1 MAPPPVPTAGFCPI
15 TPILLASFLS
25 LPHFSLPDL
34 PFTGSHLPTQLLAL
48 KSSSRW
54 GTSPKYQHRVRSAT
68 HSKSRRSIEQVL
80 GPSHGG
86 FKEQKAH
93 REKREQKV
101 PEKVDG
107 TGPLGG
113 GAGWN
118 RQTAA
123 VEMEF
128 PAEGRT
134 GAKEAGNRATN
145 QEGNEEALNDT
156 S

>member
-113 GAGWN
+113 GGRVEQADSSSGDGIPSRRKDRSKGGWQSGHQS
-118 RQTAA
+118 RGQ
-123 VEMEF
+123 
-128 PAEGRT
+128 
-134 GAKEAGNRATN
+134 
-145 QEGNEEALNDT
+145 
-156 S
+156 

>member
-113 GAGWN
+113 GGQGGTGRQQQWRWN
-118 RQTAA
+118 SQQK
-123 VEMEF
+123 
-128 PAEGRT
+128 EGQEQRRLAI
-134 GAKEAGNRATN
+134 GPPIKRAMRKH
-145 QEGNEEALNDT
+145 
-156 S
+156 